1 MCIQPELKLFS
12 GSRLAGKIS
21 STYVAE
27 RSSFLSK
34 IYPTF
39 QSSTVA
45 FFFFCSGMLNSN
57 LKVVNIPSLL
67 KLIQL
72 PVGLVAPSLRVAGL
86 YLIWDLTTNISI
98 SVFAFTFDKCRCR

>member
-1 MCIQPELKLFS
+1 MCIQPDRKLFS

-39 QSSTVA
+39 QSSTIS
-45 FFFFCSGMLNSN
+45 FFFAGGMLNSN

-72 PVGLVAPSLRVAGL
+72 PVGLVAPSF
-86 YLIWDLTTNISI
+86 TT
-98 SVFAFTFDKCRCR
+98 VP

>member
-21 STYVAE
+21 SSYVSE

-39 QSSTVA
+39 QSSTIS
-45 FFFFCSGMLNSN
+45 FFFRSGMLNSN

-72 PVGLVAPSLRVAGL
+72 PVGLVAPSFTSSR
-86 YLIWDLTTNISI
+86 SI
-98 SVFAFTFDKCRCR
+98 SYMGPDYKYFHFCFCFHL